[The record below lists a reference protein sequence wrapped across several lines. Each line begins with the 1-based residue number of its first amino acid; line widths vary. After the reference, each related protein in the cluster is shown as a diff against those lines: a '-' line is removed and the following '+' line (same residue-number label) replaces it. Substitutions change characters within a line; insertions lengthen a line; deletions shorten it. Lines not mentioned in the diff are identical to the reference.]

1 MAVAVTFKTL
11 WPAKL
16 PPDTVEYATA
26 GEGANVRGTDWLENA
41 IPTATRP
48 HDTNDDADAD
58 ATTGV
63 TGSTPST

>member
-1 MAVAVTFKTL
+1 MAVAVTFKIL

-41 IPTATRP
+41 IPTATSP
-48 HDTNDDADAD
+48 HVASDDADAV

-63 TGSTPST
+63 TGLTTST